1 MKHRNATEIE
11 TVYLDGVKYAR
22 ITPIRHLGQFVDIVW
37 ESAFEWLENYDMVE
51 SDDLAQVM
59 CGI

>member
-22 ITPIRHLGQFVDIVW
+22 ITPIRHPDQFVDIAW
-37 ESAFEWLENYDMVE
+37 ESAFGWLENYDMVE
-51 SDDLAQVM
+51 CEDLSQVV